1 MSVASEN
8 NAVTFTLS
16 TNCVSKLPEVKI
28 ISIFKRRTLF
38 LSTFYVYFPR
48 NPKKKGSFFK
58 KSKKY
63 IKKYFEASTF
73 KISKNKETKRSKKL
87 GYDCKVLIY

>member
-28 ISIFKRRTLF
+28 ISIFNKRTLF
-38 LSTFYVYFPR
+38 LSTFYVNFPE

-63 IKKYFEASTF
+63 IKKYFEALNS
-73 KISKNKETKRSKKL
+73 KISKIRKL
-87 GYDCKVLIY
+87 KDLKSLDMIVKF

>member
-28 ISIFKRRTLF
+28 SIFNKRTLF
-38 LSTFYVYFPR
+38 LSTLYVNFPE

-63 IKKYFEASTF
+63 IKKHFEASTF

>member
-38 LSTFYVYFPR
+38 LSTFYVNFPE
-48 NPKKKGSFFK
+48 NLKKKGSFFK

-63 IKKYFEASTF
+63 IKKYFEALNF
-73 KISKNKETKRSKKL
+73 KISKIRKL
-87 GYDCKVLIY
+87 KDLKSLDMIVKF

>member
-28 ISIFKRRTLF
+28 ISIFKREHYFCQHSMSIF
-38 LSTFYVYFPR
+38 LEIRKRKVPSLR
-48 NPKKKGSFFK
+48 NL
-58 KSKKY
+58 KSILRNILRHRLLK
-63 IKKYFEASTF
+63 FQ
-73 KISKNKETKRSKKL
+73 KIRKL
-87 GYDCKVLIY
+87 KDLKSLDMIVKF

>member
-28 ISIFKRRTLF
+28 ISIFKRRTFF
-38 LSTFYVYFPR
+38 LSTFYVNFPE

-63 IKKYFEASTF
+63 IKKYFEALNF
-73 KISKNKETKRSKKL
+73 KISKIRKL
-87 GYDCKVLIY
+87 KDLKSLDMIVKF